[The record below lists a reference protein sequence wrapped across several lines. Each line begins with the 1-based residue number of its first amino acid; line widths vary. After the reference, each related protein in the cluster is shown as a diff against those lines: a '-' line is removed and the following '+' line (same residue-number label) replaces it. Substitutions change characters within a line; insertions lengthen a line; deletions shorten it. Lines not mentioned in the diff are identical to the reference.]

1 MTAGSVERVAKRT
14 GHSKRHVWADA
25 EGRHTAEGGI
35 RGGQLGRVPGVAA
48 ERALRRTP
56 LSGPFL
62 YLAASR
68 AITHYLADITA
79 ETKFLHA
86 EHETAGNTTLRS
98 HRMPDLGVIPHS
110 TAEVRSRTSQRQD
123 NAPHLGRSM
132 PLW

>member
-1 MTAGSVERVAKRT
+1 MGRGA
-14 GHSKRHVWADA
+14 
-25 EGRHTAEGGI
+25 GRHTAEGGI

-48 ERALRRTP
+48 EKALRRTP
-56 LSGPFL
+56 LSGPFF

-68 AITHYLADITA
+68 AITHYLADISA

-86 EHETAGNTTLRS
+86 ERETAGNTTLRS
-98 HRMPDLGVIPHS
+98 HRMAGVAGLPDS
-110 TAEVRSRTSQRQD
+110 TAEVRSRTSQQQD